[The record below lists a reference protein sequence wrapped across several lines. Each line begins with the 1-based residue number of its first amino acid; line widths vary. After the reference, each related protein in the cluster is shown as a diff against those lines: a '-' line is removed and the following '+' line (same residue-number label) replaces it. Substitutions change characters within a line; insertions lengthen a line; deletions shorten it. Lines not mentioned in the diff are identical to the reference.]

1 MKSGILSI
9 LLSILI
15 SFSGIFAQDG
25 LIPAFPL
32 PGSDIELHRLARPGT
47 PFDKVGR
54 KFAIL
59 GDESGAFEAW
69 AYPLK
74 LLRNFEF
81 SFFVRESTRPIYGRD
96 IVRTISVTPAVTV
109 LTYVYQ
115 SFTVKAA
122 YITPVDKPG
131 AMILLSVDS
140 DHPLTIVCGF
150 LPVLQPMWPAG
161 IGGQYAYWHNELK
174 AYVISES
181 TGRNHGLVG
190 SPAAEGISY
199 TPAHM
204 LSDTPNE
211 FKIVIRDPEAVRNRY
226 IPIYLAGGK
235 GEWKAVEAVYRQLQ
249 ETPRQLVEET
259 AAHYRN
265 LRRNTLRVHTPD
277 SLLNLALEWAKISYD
292 NLLVDN
298 PDLGLG
304 LVAGLGASGKGGRP
318 GFGWYFGGD
327 AYINSFSLNALGAY
341 QTVRDVL
348 AFTQKWQRRDGKMA
362 HELSQAAGYID
373 WWNDYHYGYIHGD
386 TTPFY
391 IVAMYDYYRC
401 TGDLDFVQQSW
412 ESVKKAYRWCLS
424 TDANGDGLMDN
435 RKAGLGASEYGD
447 FTGVE
452 TDVYLGAVWTRAAR
466 GMQYLAEAV
475 GDQNL
480 AQQAEKDYQRAL
492 KAFREKFWNPEQGV
506 YAYAFDA
513 EGKKVAEI
521 SPWCTVGMMW
531 GLGEEA
537 KTRQCLERLS
547 RADVFTD
554 WGVRMISTESKY
566 FQPLNYNYGA
576 VWPFVGSWAATAF
589 FKNGFPV
596 QGTFLLNAN
605 VQHTFDN
612 SLGNVTEVFSGA
624 RDIWPQEAVSHQGF
638 STAGVVL
645 PFVRGMLGLK
655 GDVRAERVEFRP
667 RFPADWSRVRVGNF
681 RIGKA
686 VLDFTF
692 TRQDSLIQLQVNA
705 RQASSHFFVFAPALF
720 AGSMVQSVEV
730 NGQPAKFRNRENGF
744 LICPEVSFPLRDGE
758 NRVAIRFRPTVE
770 ILPPLRQNRV
780 GESNRGLK
788 IVSIRRSGNQLIV
801 QTQGLFGMTY
811 TLPVTHPELIDR
823 VEGATLRNDRLEISF
838 PEGNTME
845 FAEKTIVLRIKSESR

>member
-1 MKSGILSI
+1 MKLCHLSV
-9 LLSILI
+9 LLITIFIVI
-15 SFSGIFAQDG
+15 SFSPAQDG

-32 PGSDIELHRLARPGT
+32 KSSDITLQRLARPGT

-54 KFAIL
+54 KFALL
-59 GDESGAFEAW
+59 GDESGIFEAW

-81 SFFVRESTRPIYGRD
+81 SFFVREYTRPIYGRD
-96 IVRTISVTPAVTV
+96 IVRTISVSPAATV
-109 LTYVYQ
+109 LTYTYQ
-115 SFTVKAA
+115 SFTVKAI
-122 YITPVDKPG
+122 YITPVEEPS

-161 IGGQYAYWHNELK
+161 LGGQYAYWHNRLK

-181 TGRNHGLVG
+181 TGHNHGLVG

-211 FKIVIRDPEAVRNRY
+211 FKIVVRDPRAVRDKY

-235 GEWKAVEAVYRQLQ
+235 GEWKAVEAVYQRLQ
-249 ETPRQLVEET
+249 ENPEELYHRTVE
-259 AAHYRN
+259 HYRK
-265 LRRNTLRVHTPD
+265 LRENTLRVHTPD
-277 SLLNLALEWAKISYD
+277 TLLNLAFEWAKISYD
-292 NLLVDN
+292 NLLVEN
-298 PDLGLG
+298 PDLGRG
-304 LVAGLGASGKGGRP
+304 LVAGLGASGTGGRP
-318 GFGWYFGGD
+318 GFGWFFGGD

-341 QTVRDVL
+341 QTVRDAL
-348 AFTQKWQRRDGKMA
+348 AFTQKWQRKDGKMA

-391 IVAMYDYYRC
+391 LVAMYDYYRS
-401 TGDLDFVQQSW
+401 TGDLEFVKQSW
-412 ESVKKAYRWCLS
+412 ESLRKAYRWCLS

-435 RKAGLGASEYGD
+435 RQAGLGASEYGD

-452 TDVYLGAVWTRAAR
+452 TDVYLGAVWTRANL
-466 GMQYLAEAV
+466 GMGVLAEAV
-475 GDQNL
+475 GDGKL
-480 AQQAEKDYQRAL
+480 ARQARKNYQRARE
-492 KAFREKFWNPEQGV
+492 AFRTKFWNPRQGV
-506 YAYAFDA
+506 YAYAFNSSGQQV
-513 EGKKVAEI
+513 EEI
-521 SPWCTVGMMW
+521 SPWCTVGLMW
-531 GLGEEA
+531 QLGEAEP
-537 KTRQCLERLS
+537 TRQTLERLS

-589 FKNGFPV
+589 FKNGFPL
-596 QGTFLLNAN
+596 QGSQLLSAN

-645 PFVRGMLGLK
+645 PFVRGMLGLE
-655 GDVRAERVEFRP
+655 GDVSKRQLVFQP
-667 RFPADWSRVRVGNF
+667 QFPADWPQVRVENCRVGSLV
-681 RIGKA
+681 A
-686 VLDFTF
+686 DLTY
-692 TRQDSLIQLQVNA
+692 TRQDSLIRLEIQA
-705 RQASSHFFVFAPALF
+705 RQAEGYRLVFAPGLF
-720 AGSMVQSVEV
+720 TGSTVQSVLV
-730 NGQPAKFRNRENGF
+730 NGNRAEFHLKHRGY
-744 LICPEVSFPLRDGE
+744 LIFPEVSFPLQEGE
-758 NRVAIRFRPTVE
+758 NRVEIRFHPTVE
-770 ILPPLRQNRV
+770 VLPPLQKNEV
-780 GESNRGLK
+780 GQRNRGLK
-788 IVSIRRSGNQLIV
+788 IVSLQREADRLTLQV
-801 QTQGLFGMTY
+801 QGLAGASY
-811 TLPVTHPELIDR
+811 ELRLTHPEQITR
-823 VEGATLRNDRLEISF
+823 VQGARLKGERLVIEFPAGEKGSF
-838 PEGNTME
+838 LETN
-845 FAEKTIVLRIKSESR
+845 IKIWVNPK